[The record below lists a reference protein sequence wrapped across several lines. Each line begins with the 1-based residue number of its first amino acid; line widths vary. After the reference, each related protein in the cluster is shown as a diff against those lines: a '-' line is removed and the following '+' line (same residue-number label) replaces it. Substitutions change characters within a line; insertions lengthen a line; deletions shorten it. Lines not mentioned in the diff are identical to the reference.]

1 MSPSRQLSLLA
12 LLHDLVGRDSQLII
26 ATHSPIL
33 MAYPNAR
40 IYQLDEAGIRA
51 VEYRET
57 EHYQLTKQFLENPER
72 MLRYL
77 LQENEE

>member
-1 MSPSRQLSLLA
+1 
-12 LLHDLVGRDSQLII
+12 
-26 ATHSPIL
+26 

>member
-1 MSPSRQLSLLA
+1 MVRIN
-12 LLHDLVGRDSQLII
+12 DLVKDNSQFII

-33 MAYPNAR
+33 MTFPDSEIIEFTQN
-40 IYQLDEAGIRA
+40 GISR

-57 EHYQLTKQFLENPER
+57 EHYRITKSFLDDPER

-77 LQENEE
+77 LQE